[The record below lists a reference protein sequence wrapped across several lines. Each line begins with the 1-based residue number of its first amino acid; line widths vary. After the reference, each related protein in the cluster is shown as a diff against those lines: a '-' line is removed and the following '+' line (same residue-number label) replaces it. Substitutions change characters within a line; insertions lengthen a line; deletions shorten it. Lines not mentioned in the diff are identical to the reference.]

1 MKWRG
6 FVIAVFLWLVVGITV
21 AVRVGAEHF
30 TERSAVVRRYGACG
44 SAIAICVR
52 ATVSLG
58 GRNSC
63 AISVVYGERGC
74 SIYFN
79 GAGAVKFSI

>member
-1 MKWRG
+1 MQWRG
-6 FVIAVFLWLVVGITV
+6 FVIALFLCLVVGGTV

-30 TERSAVVRRYGACG
+30 TEGSAVVRRYGAYG
-44 SAIAICVR
+44 SAVAICVR

-63 AISVVYGERGC
+63 AISVVYGERGY
-74 SIYFN
+74 SSYFD
-79 GAGAVKFSI
+79 GACAMEFSM